1 MAPKLAY
8 LGLGNMGQAMCK
20 NLVQKGNLSSPLVL
34 YNRTAKRANELSDRV
49 GNCIVSSSIT
59 NAVADADIIFSCLTD
74 DNAVLE
80 TFTEILKHD
89 VKGKLFVSCST
100 TQPETSDKLA
110 SLVEAQD
117 AGLVTM
123 PVFGE
128 PSMAEKGLLTCV
140 PAGRADLVVKVLP
153 YCTGVIG
160 RAVID
165 FSDQP
170 HSKASLLK
178 VIGNVFIINMIE
190 TVAEGLVLAEKAEL
204 GKENLHKFIEVIF
217 PGPHAL
223 YSKRMITG
231 DYYTR
236 DEPAVAIDM
245 ARHLAEEVSGLASA
259 SGAKLPAYE
268 VARKHLDM
276 VKDYA
281 GAKGDV
287 SGIYGALRLLGG
299 LAFENQN

>member
-1 MAPKLAY
+1 
-8 LGLGNMGQAMCK
+8 
-20 NLVQKGNLSSPLVL
+20 
-34 YNRTAKRANELSDRV
+34 
-49 GNCIVSSSIT
+49 
-59 NAVADADIIFSCLTD
+59 
-74 DNAVLE
+74 
-80 TFTEILKHD
+80 
-89 VKGKLFVSCST
+89 
-100 TQPETSDKLA
+100 
-110 SLVEAQD
+110 
-117 AGLVTM
+117 
-123 PVFGE
+123 
-128 PSMAEKGLLTCV
+128 
-140 PAGRADLVVKVLP
+140 
-153 YCTGVIG
+153 
-160 RAVID
+160 
-165 FSDQP
+165 
-170 HSKASLLK
+170 
-178 VIGNVFIINMIE
+178 MIE

-268 VARKHLDM
+268 VARKHLEM